1 MCKPPGSLKFYRFFN
16 LINRMKQFGIKKIL
30 ASALLL
36 LIAFSCTSDLDYSQV
51 ENIKLKPVYLGN
63 LAYFDVLANEFV
75 TGGVEQNVKYD
86 VPIFDLFNDAFFRK
100 NFKKAELFF
109 EVDNSITRAYMLN
122 LVFLDAN
129 NQAVHT
135 VNFFVPAYTGV
146 VNKVTKTEVFENSKL
161 DLLKRTIYIAFK
173 LTMLPGP
180 ALSESSTGN
189 IKLRSGVTAYLV
201 IE

>member
-1 MCKPPGSLKFYRFFN
+1 
-16 LINRMKQFGIKKIL
+16 MKRFGIKKIL
-30 ASALLL
+30 GLALLAL
-36 LIAFSCTSDLDYSQV
+36 TAFSCTSDLDYNQID
-51 ENIKLKPVYLGN
+51 NIKLEPVYVGN

-75 TGGVEQNVKYD
+75 NGGVEQNVKYD
-86 VPIFDLFNDAFFRK
+86 APIFDLFNDSFFRK

-109 EVDNSITRAYMLN
+109 EVENTINRAYSVN

-129 NQAVHT
+129 NQAVHS
-135 VNFFVPAYTGV
+135 VNFFVPAYNGV
-146 VNKVTKTEVFENSKL
+146 VNKVTKTEVFENAQL
-161 DLLKRTIYIAFK
+161 DLLKRTINIAFT

-180 ALSESSTGN
+180 ALNESSVGN

>member
-1 MCKPPGSLKFYRFFN
+1 
-16 LINRMKQFGIKKIL
+16 MKQFGIKKIL

-146 VNKVTKTEVFENSKL
+146 VNKVTKTEVFENSQL
-161 DLLKRTIYIAFK
+161 DLLKRTTYIAFK

-180 ALSESSTGN
+180 TLSESSTGN